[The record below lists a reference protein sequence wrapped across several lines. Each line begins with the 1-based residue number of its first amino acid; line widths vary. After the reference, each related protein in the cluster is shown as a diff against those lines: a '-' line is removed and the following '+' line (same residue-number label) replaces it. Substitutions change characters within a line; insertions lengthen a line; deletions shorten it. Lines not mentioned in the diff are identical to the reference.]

1 MKIKAYNLI
10 ILIFFCLPILVAKA
24 ETLSP
29 EAKKTCWDRM
39 EESALSKLI
48 GWGAK
53 VISSDAIT
61 LPSGE
66 IALVTYLQT
75 TQQDALFRCV
85 DYTDSSLIPN
95 KQMCWKLLARATA
108 RNRKNA

>member
-1 MKIKAYNLI
+1 MKIKVYNLI

-39 EESALSKLI
+39 EEPALSKLM

-53 VISSDAIT
+53 VISSDAIA
-61 LPSGE
+61 LPNGK

-75 TQQDALFRCV
+75 TPHDALFRCV
-85 DYTDSSLIPN
+85 DFTDSDLIPK
-95 KQMCWKLLARATA
+95 KQMCWKLISQSYCQ
-108 RNRKNA
+108 NK